1 MRKQIRLRAKII
13 LKIKINHG
21 KQDQPQKTTSKEREK
36 ETLRPNNG
44 GTEEARKTG
53 LGPSNC

>member
-1 MRKQIRLRAKII
+1 MRLRAKVI

-44 GTEEARKTG
+44 GPTTENNIKGEGKRNRKT
-53 LGPSNC
+53 